1 MNDNPHKAIQFLID
15 TAPLYSKAK
24 ATRMYLEEFRKSRKA
39 QLMSQAG
46 TEVLGK
52 QETYAYAH
60 ADYIQ
65 ILEGIRE
72 AVELEERYRWLMT
85 AAQTR
90 IEVYRTEQYSARHEI
105 KNPHTTTHLGFTLM
119 SFYTVL
125 ARHTDQGFP
134 YCTNNQVSS

>member
-1 MNDNPHKAIQFLID
+1 MNEPTRAIQYLID
-15 TAPLYSKAK
+15 TAPLYSRAK
-24 ATRMYLEEFRKSRKA
+24 ADRIYLDEFRKSRRA

-52 QETYAYAH
+52 QETFAYAH
-60 ADYIQ
+60 PDYIQ

-72 AVELEERYRWLMT
+72 AVETEERYRWLMT

-105 KNPHTTTHLGFTLM
+105 KNT
-119 SFYTVL
+119 
-125 ARHTDQGFP
+125 Q
-134 YCTNNQVSS
+134 